1 MDVFTLT
8 FSYAFVLI
16 LAVRKLIKDIF
27 LLHCIGVLL
36 KFTLNTIICCLLC
49 VVLLWKLEVLYV
61 GTVSYGLFTITLID
75 IMFFFIEKHNYNLV
89 SDSYVRTG
97 PEIALAFICLVMNC
111 VIIGISIYLNYS
123 RQKEINLTLIVGEGE
138 FYISHVMASFITRVK
153 HLYAMYFILIGVFA
167 LSYFTELLFHF
178 ITVSCTNHYGWD
190 CFYISMMGFIFKYLL
205 PHVYIYLAVLKF
217 KWK

>member
-8 FSYAFVLI
+8 FSYIFILI
-16 LAVRKLIKDIF
+16 LAIRKIIKDIF
-27 LLHCIGVLL
+27 ILHCISVIL

-61 GTVSYGLFTITLID
+61 GTMSYGLVTITLID
-75 IMFFFIEKHNYNLV
+75 IVFFYIEKHNYNLG
-89 SDSYVRTG
+89 SDLYVRTA
-97 PEIALAFICLVMNC
+97 PEIVLAFICLVMNC

-123 RQKEINLTLIVGEGE
+123 KQKEINLTLIVGEGE

-153 HLYAMYFILIGVFA
+153 HLYSMYYILIGVFA
-167 LSYFTELLFHF
+167 VSYFIELLFHF
-178 ITVSCTNHYGWD
+178 IWVACDNYGWD
-190 CFYISMMGFIFKYLL
+190 CFYISMIGFIFIYLL